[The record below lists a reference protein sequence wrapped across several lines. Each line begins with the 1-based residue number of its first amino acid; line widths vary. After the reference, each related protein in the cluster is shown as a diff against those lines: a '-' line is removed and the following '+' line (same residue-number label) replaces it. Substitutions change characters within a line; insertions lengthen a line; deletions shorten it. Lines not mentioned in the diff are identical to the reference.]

1 MKNYGLEIGQCQVII
16 SGDRLTLKVL
26 VDWGRAIS
34 AQIFHVFLC
43 HRRPSSFSGDR
54 HDHEVASMSVAQ
66 VVPDPKVE
74 AHLKGI
80 VRQGLKLRALPL
92 GSAFMW
98 SRSLKVPN
106 METLS

>member
-1 MKNYGLEIGQCQVII
+1 VKNYGREIGHCQVII

-34 AQIFHVFLC
+34 GQLFARLSL
-43 HRRPSSFSGDR
+43 SSPPFILFGLVTLDR

-74 AHLKGI
+74 AHLYP
-80 VRQGLKLRALPL
+80 VDP
-92 GSAFMW
+92 
-98 SRSLKVPN
+98 
-106 METLS
+106 